1 MVARPR
7 RISLAATALT
17 TIFDPKD
24 FMFSIAAA
32 VRRTGLFRLSVLT
45 FAPLLLAACASQDE
59 APPVC
64 PEAIVIKDAER
75 LVKFE
80 GAGRDLT
87 DVRFELDVNEVQ
99 LVCEYDDEVI
109 ESALGI
115 RFIAARGPAD
125 SERVAS
131 FSYFVAVATPD
142 REILARE
149 EFDLTIPFEGNRT
162 RVVALEEVFPNIPL
176 RPGRDGSDYLVYVGI
191 QLTADELQYN
201 RENR

>member
-1 MVARPR
+1 MH
-7 RISLAATALT
+7 
-17 TIFDPKD
+17 
-24 FMFSIAAA
+24 SIVAAA
-32 VRRTGLFRLSVLT
+32 RSVGFFRLSLLAL
-45 FAPLLLAACASQDE
+45 APLFLVACASQDE

-64 PEAIVIKDAER
+64 PEAILIKDAER

-80 GAGRDLT
+80 GPGRDLT
-87 DVRFELDVNEVQ
+87 DVLFELDINEVQ
-99 LVCEYDDEVI
+99 LVCEYDDDVI

-125 SERVAS
+125 RDRTAS
-131 FSYFVAVATPD
+131 FSYFVAIGTPE

-162 RVVALEEVFPNIPL
+162 RVVALEEIFPNIPL
-176 RPGRDGSDYLVYVGI
+176 RPGRDGDDYLVYIGL
-191 QLTADELQYN
+191 QLTPDELQYN

>member
-1 MVARPR
+1 MHV
-7 RISLAATALT
+7 
-17 TIFDPKD
+17 
-24 FMFSIAAA
+24 IAAA
-32 VRRTGLFRLSVLT
+32 LRRMGLFRTSVLT
-45 FAPLLLAACASQDE
+45 LAPLLLVACASQDE

-80 GAGRDLT
+80 GPGRDLT
-87 DVRFELDVNEVQ
+87 DVRFELDIDGVQ
-99 LVCEYDDEVI
+99 LACEYDDDQI

-115 RFIAARGPAD
+115 RLIAARGPAD
-125 SERVAS
+125 TDRAAS
-131 FSYFVAVATPD
+131 FSYFVAVATSN

-162 RVVALEEVFPNIPL
+162 RVIALEEVFPNIPL
-176 RPGRDGSDYLVYVGI
+176 RPGRDGADYLVYIGL